1 MARTIVWTKDADED
15 LASIKEY
22 ISRDSE
28 FYAKAVTRRIF
39 TIVDSLIEFP
49 FSGRVVL
56 GVDAL
61 DANLREKVVYSY
73 RVVYRVKDDSIT
85 VVSITH
91 CRQKFDPK
99 MRDKLD
105 KD

>member
-1 MARTIVWTKDADED
+1 MARTIVWTKDAAAD
-15 LASIKEY
+15 LASITEY

-39 TIVDSLIEFP
+39 TIVDNLVDFP

-56 GVDAL
+56 GVGSL

-73 RVVYRVKDDSIT
+73 RIIYRVKDDSVT
-85 VVSITH
+85 VLAIIH
-91 CRQKFDPK
+91 CRQDFDAK
-99 MRDKLD
+99 MRDSLD
-105 KD
+105 ED